1 MANGCDMRKKID
13 ARADAVR
20 VAYFGEVGTK
30 WEHIGEA
37 SREKWRQAVRN
48 VVERE
53 TALRAELAH
62 VLALNDA
69 LAKRAEVGELDEGVA
84 YGWAYQALRSLEGS
98 GAEVHRQQQ
107 ALDAVASAVREAWA
121 HRGRTTLDEFPYPM
135 SPAVGIELPYDP
147 RDPDGDCGAARNA
160 MSHVP
165 ESYEIAKLL
174 GYCAALVARR
184 DAIAAWQNHRE
195 HVGADSD
202 EYAALIEARSKAND
216 AASEAM
222 ARIGDLAPEVV
233 RTLQAER
240 DALKSGIVG
249 FVHGAMPRMPL
260 SLTSAVHG
268 LLALV
273 KS

>member
-1 MANGCDMRKKID
+1 MTNDTEKQTTENELRAALAASENFAKVQTDILRKVAK
-13 ARADAVR
+13 ALRFEADAGGVSLAEHAAR
-20 VAYFGEVGTK
+20 VVA
-30 WEHIGEA
+30 
-37 SREKWRQAVRN
+37 
-48 VVERE
+48 ER
-53 TALRAELAH
+53 
-62 VLALNDA
+62 DA
-69 LAKRAEVGELDEGVA
+69 AKTEELDESVA
-84 YGWAYQALRSLEGS
+84 YAWAHQALRCLDGS
-98 GAEVHRQQQ
+98 GAELHRQEQ

-135 SPAVGIELPYDP
+135 PSAVGIELPYDP
-147 RDPDGDCGAARNA
+147 RDPDGDCGMARNA

-240 DALKSGIVG
+240 NALSSGIVS